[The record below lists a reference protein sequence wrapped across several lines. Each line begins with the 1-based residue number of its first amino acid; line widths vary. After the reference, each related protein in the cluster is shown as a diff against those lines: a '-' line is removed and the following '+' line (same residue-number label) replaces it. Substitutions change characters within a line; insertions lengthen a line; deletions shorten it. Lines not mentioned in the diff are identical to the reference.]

1 VLPISIKLKQKSQSN
16 MAMSM
21 AVENGRLDA
30 EYHWRRR
37 RRWFAENFNFRDEV
51 MCVCVLVG
59 D

>member
-1 VLPISIKLKQKSQSN
+1 

-51 MCVCVLVG
+51 MFVSVSSIKIDYQTLTS
-59 D
+59 

>member
-1 VLPISIKLKQKSQSN
+1 

-51 MCVCVLVG
+51 MFVSVCVLVG